1 MKPRSLSSRLKHVVD
16 VLIPNRA
23 DNGAGGRKIPEG
35 QSAWRTTEHDL
46 PAEVIALRGDE
57 AVRLGVERSVQLFRV
72 TVRAGA
78 EIDTKS
84 QLLWGTIAMKVKSA
98 ALDLTG
104 TELVMTCESGLPG
117 A

>member
-1 MKPRSLSSRLKHVVD
+1 MGLSAGRLKHRID
-16 VLIPNRA
+16 VLARNRA
-23 DNGAGGRKIPEG
+23 DNGVGGRKVPDG
-35 QSAWRTTEHDL
+35 QAAWLTIAAEL

-57 AVRLGVERSVQLFRV
+57 AVRLGVERSSQLWRV

-84 QLLWGTIAMKVKSA
+84 RLMWGTIAMNVKA
-98 ALDLTG
+98 AAVDTSG
-104 TELVMTCESGLPG
+104 AALVMTCESGFPG

>member
-1 MKPRSLSSRLKHVVD
+1 MKPRSLSSRLKHVID
-16 VLIPNRA
+16 VLVKNTA
-23 DNGAGGRKIPEG
+23 DNGAGGRKVPEG
-35 QSAWRTTEHDL
+35 QPAWRTTDTDL

-57 AVRLGVERSVQLFRV
+57 AVRLGVERSIQLWRV

-84 QLLWGTIAMKVKSA
+84 QLMWGTITMKVKSA

-104 TELVMTCESGLPG
+104 TALVMTCESGFPG